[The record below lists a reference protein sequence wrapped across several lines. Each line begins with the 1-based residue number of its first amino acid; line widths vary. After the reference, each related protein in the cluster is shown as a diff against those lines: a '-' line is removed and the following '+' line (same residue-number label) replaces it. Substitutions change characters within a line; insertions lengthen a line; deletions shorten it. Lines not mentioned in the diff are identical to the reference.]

1 MEMSSSKKQNLANG
15 FLRVRGNLTTLLTS
29 VLLVLETQQQHNDD
43 DGDGRGQEGVDE
55 PAGPVHPGRQAHHLH
70 QLLGNKPEMVN
81 APEGLNKVILR
92 KMKRF
97 DCKTNQVSS
106 KQLASF

>member
-1 MEMSSSKKQNLANG
+1 MVVVASNFPG
-15 FLRVRGNLTTLLTS
+15 
-29 VLLVLETQQQHNDD
+29 
-43 DGDGRGQEGVDE
+43 E
-55 PAGPVHPGRQAHHLH
+55 PKV
-70 QLLGNKPEMVN
+70 NKPEMVN